1 MVDPEKD
8 SFETIAE
15 KWSAMRTDGGQF
27 YSGHLDEE
35 VAPFLPD
42 GKEPAPSTDSKFIAF
57 FKNIIRKFKTLFELI
72 VVIFT

>member
-8 SFETIAE
+8 SYETIAE

-35 VAPFLPD
+35 VLPFLPD
-42 GKEPAPSTDSKFIAF
+42 GKAPENTDSKFVAF
-57 FKNIIRKFKTLFELI
+57 FKNIIRRIKALFEMI
-72 VVIFT
+72 VVLFT